1 MEKPI
6 ISNLTKP
13 GKSGTQVKD
22 YIAIILRRRWVI
34 IMCLLSVALSTMF
47 FVLRIPDIYESFSTV
62 VIEQQNVVLNQA
74 MNVGTEGR
82 SLDFYQGILNSRTF
96 LEMVYDSLGIDA
108 FKAAQPK
115 IDRDGA
121 IAYIQKSLSLRNTEY
136 ASFMRFNVQAT
147 TKELA
152 YALASAGTEIFRRRC
167 REVETEESRRA
178 TTELDNQ
185 LKTIRDKLEQAEHD
199 YQTYRELRGNISEG
213 TTPELKTLT
222 EAYATNM
229 AQLGLKEA
237 DLNAESKQLAQ
248 LEATITPTESERS
261 PEFLKLRSRLREL
274 EQEKMRLENL
284 GIKLAGPSTV
294 DREIDDLEHQLLQYR
309 QPSKGAAA
317 GAGAGGV
324 DPRTVKQWQELR
336 KSVLNKESELDLFK
350 RRLESY
356 KRAIASYK
364 QSNPDILTQSLEL
377 QRLQRSREVYENV
390 YNVLLQKSEEER
402 VRNMSNN
409 AGIKIVDLA
418 RMPTRPIPKNETRY
432 YALGIILGLFLGVG
446 LAFLLEF
453 NDTTIKSNE
462 DVEKY
467 LALPILG
474 TIPHIAHNKKEGIEI
489 RRRSSQSKKQT
500 SVVQY
505 PRQLL
510 SFSGD
515 DSVITES
522 YRSLRTNL
530 SFVSPDHPLQT
541 ALFTSAGP
549 GEGKSL
555 TISNLAMAY
564 AQMGKKTLLIDTDL
578 RRPVL
583 HHLFEMKREP
593 GFCDLF
599 TENPDYE
606 TAIRPTNR
614 DNLSIIT
621 AGIFT
626 PNPAELIA
634 SQKMMQHIEYF
645 KKHFEIIFFDTP
657 PVFAV
662 TDATLLGTKVDGAL
676 MIVKAHHTDKDIVV
690 RAVNSMQN
698 VGVTVWGVVLNDI
711 NLTHRYASYG
721 YYKYYYHY
729 YKSKKD

>member
-1 MEKPI
+1 VEKSI
-6 ISNLTKP
+6 ISNLAKLN
-13 GKSGTQVKD
+13 KSGTGVKD
-22 YIAIILRRRWVI
+22 YIGIILRRRWVI
-34 IMCLLSVALSTMF
+34 IMCLLSVALSTIF
-47 FVLRIPDIYESFSTV
+47 FVMRIPDIYESFATV

-96 LEMVYDSLGIDA
+96 LEMVYDSLGVDA
-108 FKAAQPK
+108 FKAAQPN

-121 IAYIQKSLSLRNTEY
+121 ITYIQKSISLRNTEY

-147 TKELA
+147 TRELA
-152 YALASAGTEIFRRRC
+152 FALASAGTEIFRRRC

-185 LKTIRDKLEQAEHD
+185 LKTIRDKLELAEHD
-199 YQTYRELRGNISEG
+199 YQSYRELRGNISEG

-229 AQLGLKEA
+229 SQLGLKEA
-237 DLNAESKQLAQ
+237 DLNAERKQLAQ
-248 LEATITPTESERS
+248 LEETITPSESERS
-261 PEFLKLRSRLREL
+261 PEFLSLRSRLREL

-284 GIKLAGPSTV
+284 GIKLAGPSAV
-294 DREIDDLEHQLLQYR
+294 DREIDDLERQLLQYR
-309 QPSKGAAA
+309 QPSKGSTSAA
-317 GAGAGGV
+317 V

-336 KSVLNKESELDLFK
+336 KSVLNKEGELDLFK

-356 KRAIASYK
+356 KKAIATYK

-402 VRNMSNN
+402 VRNTSNS
-409 AGIKIVDLA
+409 AGIKIVDIA
-418 RMPTRPIPKNETRY
+418 RMPSRPIPKNETRY
-432 YALGIILGLFLGVG
+432 YALGIILGLLLGVG
-446 LAFLLEF
+446 LALLLEF

-489 RRRSSQSKKQT
+489 RRRSSKSKKQT

-510 SFSGD
+510 TFSGD

-530 SFVSPDHPLQT
+530 SFVSPDRPLQT

-583 HHLFEMKREP
+583 HHLFELKREP

-599 TENPDYE
+599 VENPDYE
-606 TAIRPTNR
+606 TAIRPTGR

-634 SQKMMQHIEYF
+634 SQKMVQHIEYF
-645 KKHFEIIFFDTP
+645 KKHFDIIFFDTP

-662 TDATLLGTKVDGAL
+662 TDATLLGTKVDGVL
-676 MIVKAHHTDKDIVV
+676 MVVKAHHTDKEIVV
-690 RAVNSMQN
+690 RAVTSMQA

-729 YKSKKD
+729 YKSKTD

>member
-1 MEKPI
+1 VEKSI
-6 ISNLTKP
+6 ISSLSKFR
-13 GKSGTQVKD
+13 SGTQLKD
-22 YIAIILRRRWVI
+22 YIAIIVRRRWI
-34 IMCLLSVALSTMF
+34 IFMSLLSVALSTMF
-47 FVLRIPDIYESFSTV
+47 FVMRIPDVYESFSTV
-62 VIEQQNVVLNQA
+62 VIEQQNVMLSQA

-82 SLDFYQGILNSRTF
+82 SLDFYQGILNSHTF
-96 LEMVYDSLGIDA
+96 LEMVVDSLGIER
-108 FKAAQPK
+108 FREIFPK

-121 IAYIQKSLSLRNTEY
+121 LAYIQKSISLRNTEY
-136 ASFMRFNVQAT
+136 ASFMRFNVLASTQD
-147 TKELA
+147 LA
-152 YALASAGTEIFRRRC
+152 YTLASAGTEIFRKRC

-178 TTELDNQ
+178 TTELENQ
-185 LKTIRDKLEQAEHD
+185 LKTIREKLEQAEHD
-199 YQTYRELRGNISEG
+199 YQTYRELRGNITEG

-222 EAYATNM
+222 EAYGSNM

-237 DLNAESKQLAQ
+237 DLNAERKQLGQ
-248 LEATITPTESERS
+248 LEASITPSENERS

-294 DREIDDLEHQLLQYR
+294 DREIDDLEHQLLQYK
-309 QPSKGAAA
+309 QPAKGLS
-317 GAGAGGV
+317 GSSV

-336 KSVLNKESELDLFK
+336 KSVLNKETELDLFK

-356 KRAIASYK
+356 KKAIASYK

-402 VRNMSNN
+402 VRNTSNV
-409 AGIKIVDLA
+409 AGIKIVDNA
-418 RMPTRPIPKNETRY
+418 RRPNHPIPKNETRY
-432 YALGIILGLFLGVG
+432 YALGVILGLLLGVG

-453 NDTTIKSNE
+453 NDSTIKSNE

-467 LALPILG
+467 LAVPILG
-474 TIPHIAHNKKEGIEI
+474 TIPHIAHTKKEGIEI
-489 RRRSSQSKKQT
+489 RRRSSKSKTQT

-505 PRQLL
+505 PRHLL
-510 SFSGD
+510 NFSGD

-530 SFVSPDHPLQT
+530 SFVSPDRPLQT
-541 ALFTSAGP
+541 ALLTSAGP

-564 AQMGKKTLLIDTDL
+564 AQMGKKVLLVDTDL

-583 HHLFEMKREP
+583 HHLFELKREP

-599 TENPDYE
+599 TETPDYD
-606 TAIRPTNR
+606 TAIRPTSKE
-614 DNLSIIT
+614 NLSIVT

-634 SQKMMQHIEYF
+634 SQKMVQHIEYF
-645 KKHFEIIFFDTP
+645 KKHYDIVFFDTP

-662 TDATLLGTKVDGAL
+662 TDATLLGTKVDGVIL
-676 MIVKAHHTDKDIVV
+676 VIKAHHTDKEIAV
-690 RAVNSMQN
+690 RAVTSIQN
-698 VGVTVWGVVLNDI
+698 VGVKVWGVILNDI
-711 NLTHRYASYG
+711 NLTHRYSSYG

>member
-1 MEKPI
+1 M
-6 ISNLTKP
+6 
-13 GKSGTQVKD
+13 QAKD
-22 YIAIILRRRWVI
+22 YFAIIVRRRWI
-34 IMCLLSVALSTMF
+34 IIFSLLSVMLSTMF
-47 FVLRIPDIYESFSTV
+47 FVMRIPDVYESFSTV

-74 MNVGTEGR
+74 MNVGSEGK

-108 FKAAQPK
+108 FKAARQK

-121 IAYIQKSLSLRNTEY
+121 IAYIQKSISLRNTEY
-136 ASFMRFNVQAT
+136 ASFMRFNVQAVSA
-147 TKELA
+147 ELA
-152 YALASAGTEIFRRRC
+152 YALASAGTDIFRRRC

-199 YQTYRELRGNISEG
+199 YQAYRELRGNISEG
-213 TTPELKTLT
+213 TTPELKTLS
-222 EAYATNM
+222 EAYGTNM

-237 DLNAESKQLAQ
+237 DLNAERKQLAK
-248 LEATITPTESERS
+248 LEATITPTENVRS

-284 GIKLAGPSTV
+284 GIRLAGPSTV
-294 DREIDDLEHQLLQYR
+294 DREIDDIERQLLQYR
-309 QPSKGAAA
+309 QSGKGATVGSSL
-317 GAGAGGV
+317 GASGASV

-336 KSVLNKESELDLFK
+336 KSVLNKEGELDLFK

-356 KRAIASYK
+356 KKAIASYK

-402 VRNMSNN
+402 VRNTSNT
-409 AGIKIVDLA
+409 AGIKIVDMA
-418 RMPTRPIPKNETRY
+418 RIPTRPIPKNQTRY
-432 YALGIILGLFLGVG
+432 YALCVILGLLLGMG

-467 LALPILG
+467 LGLPILG
-474 TIPHIAHNKKEGIEI
+474 TIPHIVHNKKEGIEI
-489 RRRSSQSKKQT
+489 KRRSSQSKSEMTVQ
-500 SVVQY
+500 QY
-505 PRQLL
+505 PKQLL
-510 SFSGD
+510 SFSGN

-530 SFVSPDHPLQT
+530 SFVSPDRPLQT
-541 ALFTSAGP
+541 ALLTSAGP

-583 HHLFEMKREP
+583 HHLFDLKREP

-599 TENPDYE
+599 VENPDYAA
-606 TAIRPTNR
+606 TIRPTGK

-634 SQKMMQHIEYF
+634 SQKMVQHIDYF
-645 KKHFEIIFFDTP
+645 KKHFDMIFFDTP

-662 TDATLLGTKVDGAL
+662 TDATLLGTKVDGVL
-676 MIVKAHHTDKDIVV
+676 LVIKAHHTDKEIAV
-690 RAVNSMQN
+690 RAVTSIQN
-698 VGVTVWGVVLNDI
+698 VGVKVWGVILNDI
-711 NLTHRYASYG
+711 NLTHRYSSYG

-729 YKSKKD
+729 YKSKTD

>member
-1 MEKPI
+1 VENSI
-6 ISNLTKP
+6 IAAGLSRL
-13 GKSGTQVKD
+13 KSGTQVKD
-22 YIAIILRRRWVI
+22 YVAIIIRRRWVI
-34 IMCLLSVALSTMF
+34 IMSLLSVAMSTMF
-47 FVLRIPDIYESFSTV
+47 FVMRIPDIYESFSTV
-62 VIEQQNVVLNQA
+62 VIEQQNTLLIQA
-74 MNVGTEGR
+74 MNAGTEGR

-96 LEMVYDSLGIDA
+96 LEMVFDSLGIEA
-108 FKAAQPK
+108 FRTAQPR
-115 IDRDGA
+115 IDREGA
-121 IAYIQKSLSLRNTEY
+121 IASIQKSFSLRNTEY
-136 ASFMRFNVQAT
+136 ASFMRFNVQASS
-147 TKELA
+147 KELA
-152 YALASAGTEIFRRRC
+152 YSLASAGTDIFRKRC

-178 TTELDNQ
+178 TTELENQ
-185 LKTIRDKLEQAEHD
+185 LKSIRDKLEQAEHD

-222 EAYATNM
+222 EAYATNT

-237 DLNAESKQLAQ
+237 DLNAERKQLAQ
-248 LEATITPTESERS
+248 IETAITPSENERS

-274 EQEKMRLENL
+274 EQEKLRLENL
-284 GIKLAGPSTV
+284 GIKLAGPSAV

-309 QPSKGAAA
+309 QPSKGLSAV
-317 GAGAGGV
+317 GAGGV

-336 KSVLNKESELDLFK
+336 KSVLNKEGELDLFK

-356 KRAIASYK
+356 KKAIASYK
-364 QSNPDILTQSLEL
+364 QNNPDILTQSLEL

-402 VRNMSNN
+402 VRNTSNT
-409 AGIKIVDLA
+409 AGIKIVDVA
-418 RMPTRPIPKNETRY
+418 RMPSHPIPKNQTRY
-432 YALGIILGLFLGVG
+432 YAFGIILGLLLGVG

-467 LALPILG
+467 LSLPILG

-489 RRRSSQSKKQT
+489 RRRSSKSKKQM
-500 SVVQY
+500 SVQQY

-530 SFVSPDHPLQT
+530 SFVSPDRPIQT
-541 ALFTSAGP
+541 ALLTSAGP

-555 TISNLAMAY
+555 TIGNLAIAY
-564 AQMGKKTLLIDTDL
+564 AQMGKKTLLVDTDL

-583 HHLFEMKREP
+583 HHLFGLKREP

-599 TENPDYE
+599 VENPDYE
-606 TAIRPTNR
+606 TAIRPTGK

-621 AGIFT
+621 AGMFT

-634 SQKMMQHIEYF
+634 SHKMVQHIDYF
-645 KKHFEIIFFDTP
+645 KKHFDIIFFDTP

-662 TDATLLGTKVDGAL
+662 TDATLLGTKVDGVL
-676 MIVKAHHTDKDIVV
+676 LVIKAHHTDKEIAV
-690 RAVNSMQN
+690 RAVSSIQN
-698 VGVTVWGVVLNDI
+698 VGVKVWGVVLNDI
-711 NLTHRYASYG
+711 NLTHRYSSYG

-729 YKSKKD
+729 YKSKTD

>member
-1 MEKPI
+1 VEKSI
-6 ISNLTKP
+6 IASLAKLRT
-13 GKSGTQVKD
+13 GTQFKD
-22 YIAIILRRRWVI
+22 YVAIVVRRRWI
-34 IMCLLSVALSTMF
+34 IIAALLSVSLSTMF
-47 FVLRIPDIYESFSTV
+47 FVMRIPDIYDSFSTV

-74 MNVGTEGR
+74 MNVGAEGR
-82 SLDFYQGILNSRTF
+82 SIDFYQGILNSRTF

-108 FKAAQPK
+108 FKEAQPK

-121 IAYIQKSLSLRNTEY
+121 LAYIQKSISLRNTEY
-136 ASFMRFNVQAT
+136 ASFMRFNVQAS

-152 YALASAGTEIFRRRC
+152 FALASAGTDIFRKRC

-178 TTELDNQ
+178 SVELDNQ

-199 YQTYRELRGNISEG
+199 YQSYRELRGNISEG

-222 EAYATNM
+222 EAYGTNM

-237 DLNAESKQLAQ
+237 DLNAERRQLAK
-248 LEATITPTESERS
+248 LEETITPSENERS

-274 EQEKMRLENL
+274 EQEKLRLENL
-284 GIKLAGPSTV
+284 GIRLAGPSTV
-294 DREIDDLEHQLLQYR
+294 DREIDDLERQLLQYR
-309 QPSKGAAA
+309 QPAKSASST
-317 GAGAGGV
+317 GV
-324 DPRTVKQWQELR
+324 DARTVKQWQELR
-336 KSVLNKESELDLFK
+336 KSVLNKEGELDLFK

-356 KRAIASYK
+356 KKAIASYK
-364 QSNPDILTQSLEL
+364 HSNPDILTQSLEL

-402 VRNMSNN
+402 VRNTSNI
-409 AGIKIVDLA
+409 AGIKIVDMA
-418 RMPTRPIPKNETRY
+418 RLPTHPIPKNQTRY
-432 YALGIILGLFLGVG
+432 YALGIILGLLLGLG

-453 NDTTIKSNE
+453 NDSTIKSNE

-474 TIPHIAHNKKEGIEI
+474 TIPHIVHNKKEGIEI
-489 RRRSSQSKKQT
+489 RRRSSKSKKQT

-505 PRQLL
+505 PKHLL

-530 SFVSPDHPLQT
+530 SFVSPDRPLQT
-541 ALFTSAGP
+541 ALLTSAGP

-564 AQMGKKTLLIDTDL
+564 AQMGKKTLLVDTDL

-606 TAIRPTNR
+606 AAIRPSGR
-614 DNLSIIT
+614 ENLSIIT

-634 SQKMMQHIEYF
+634 SQKMVQHIEYF
-645 KKHFEIIFFDTP
+645 KKRFDIIFFDTP

-662 TDATLLGTKVDGAL
+662 TDATLLGTKVDGVL
-676 MIVKAHHTDKDIVV
+676 LVIKAHHTDKEIAM
-690 RAVNSMQN
+690 RAVASIQN
-698 VGVTVWGVVLNDI
+698 IGVKVWGVVLNDI
-711 NLTHRYASYG
+711 NLTHRYSSYG

-729 YKSKKD
+729 YKSKTD

>member
-1 MEKPI
+1 VEKSI
-6 ISNLTKP
+6 IPSIARLST
-13 GKSGTQVKD
+13 GTQVKD
-22 YIAIILRRRWVI
+22 YFAIIVRRRWI
-34 IMCLLSVALSTMF
+34 IILSLLSVASSTMF
-47 FVLRIPDIYESFSTV
+47 FVMRIPDIYESFSTV
-62 VIEQQNVVLNQA
+62 VIEQQNMVLSQA
-74 MNVGTEGR
+74 MNIGAEGR

-96 LEMVYDSLGIDA
+96 LEMVCDSVGLDA
-108 FKAAQPK
+108 FRAARPK

-121 IAYIQKSLSLRNTEY
+121 LAYIKSSYSLRNTEY
-136 ASFMRFNVQAT
+136 ASFMRFNVQAS

-152 YALASAGTEIFRRRC
+152 FTLASAGTEIFRRRC

-185 LKTIRDKLEQAEHD
+185 LKTIRDKLEQAERD

-237 DLNAESKQLAQ
+237 DLNAERKQLAQ
-248 LEATITPTESERS
+248 LEETITPSENERS

-309 QPSKGAAA
+309 QPAKGASAA
-317 GAGAGGV
+317 GTGGV

-336 KSVLNKESELDLFK
+336 KSVLNKEGELDLFK

-364 QSNPDILTQSLEL
+364 QNNPDILTQSLEL

-402 VRNMSNN
+402 VRNTSNI
-409 AGIKIVDLA
+409 AGIKIVDVA
-418 RMPTRPIPKNETRY
+418 RMASRPIPKNETRY
-432 YALGIILGLFLGVG
+432 YMLGVILGLLLGVG

-453 NDTTIKSNE
+453 NDSTIKSNE

-467 LALPILG
+467 LGLPILG

-489 RRRSSQSKKQT
+489 RRRSSKSKKQT

-530 SFVSPDHPLQT
+530 TFVSPDHPLQT

-555 TISNLAMAY
+555 TIANLAMAY

-583 HHLFEMKREP
+583 HHLFEVKREP

-599 TENPDYE
+599 TESPDYA
-606 TAIRPTNR
+606 TAIRPTGR
-614 DNLSIIT
+614 ENLSIIT

-634 SQKMMQHIEYF
+634 SHKMVQHIEYF
-645 KKHFEIIFFDTP
+645 KKNYDIIFFDTP

-662 TDATLLGTKVDGAL
+662 TDATLLGTKVDGVML
-676 MIVKAHHTDKDIVV
+676 VIKAHHTDKEIAA
-690 RAVNSMQN
+690 RAVASIQN
-698 VGVTVWGVVLNDI
+698 VGVKVWGVVLNDI
-711 NLTHRYASYG
+711 DLTHRYASYG

-729 YKSKKD
+729 YKSKTD

>member
-1 MEKPI
+1 MEKSI
-6 ISNLTKP
+6 IAAGLSRL
-13 GKSGTQVKD
+13 KSGTQVKD
-22 YIAIILRRRWVI
+22 YVAIVIRRRWVI
-34 IMCLLSVALSTMF
+34 IMSLLSVALSTMF
-47 FVLRIPDIYESFSTV
+47 FVMRIPDIYESFSTV
-62 VIEQQNVVLNQA
+62 VIEQQNMLLIQA
-74 MNVGTEGR
+74 MNAGAEGR

-108 FKAAQPK
+108 FKTLQPK
-115 IDRDGA
+115 IDREGA
-121 IAYIQKSLSLRNTEY
+121 LASIQKSFSLRNTEY
-136 ASFMRFNVQAT
+136 ASFMRFNVQASS
-147 TKELA
+147 KELA
-152 YALASAGTEIFRRRC
+152 YALASGGTEIFRKRC

-178 TTELDNQ
+178 TTELENQ
-185 LKTIRDKLEQAEHD
+185 LKSIRDKLEQAEHD
-199 YQTYRELRGNISEG
+199 YQTYRELRGNITEG

-222 EAYATNM
+222 EAYATNT

-237 DLNAESKQLAQ
+237 DLNAERKQLAQ
-248 LEATITPTESERS
+248 IEAEITPSESERS

-309 QPSKGAAA
+309 QPSKGTS
-317 GAGAGGV
+317 GSSV

-336 KSVLNKESELDLFK
+336 KSVLNKEGELDLFK

-356 KRAIASYK
+356 KKAIATYK
-364 QSNPDILTQSLEL
+364 QSNPDILTHSLEL

-402 VRNMSNN
+402 VRNTSNT
-409 AGIKIVDLA
+409 AGIKIVDVA
-418 RMPTRPIPKNETRY
+418 RMPSHPIPKNQTRY
-432 YALGIILGLFLGVG
+432 YAFGIILGLLLGVG

-462 DVEKY
+462 DVERY
-467 LALPILG
+467 LSLPILG

-489 RRRSSQSKKQT
+489 RRRSSKSKKQM
-500 SVVQY
+500 SVQQY

-530 SFVSPDHPLQT
+530 SFVSPDHPIQT
-541 ALFTSAGP
+541 ALLTSAGP

-564 AQMGKKTLLIDTDL
+564 AQMGKKTLLVDTDL

-583 HHLFEMKREP
+583 HHLFGLKREP

-599 TENPDYE
+599 VENPDYA
-606 TAIRPTNR
+606 TAIRPTGK
-614 DNLSIIT
+614 DNLSIVT
-621 AGIFT
+621 AGMFT

-634 SQKMMQHIEYF
+634 SHKMVQHIDYF
-645 KKHFEIIFFDTP
+645 KKNFDIVFFDTP

-662 TDATLLGTKVDGAL
+662 TDATLLGTKVDGVL
-676 MIVKAHHTDKDIVV
+676 LVIKAHHTDKEIAV
-690 RAVNSMQN
+690 RAVTSMQN
-698 VGVTVWGVVLNDI
+698 VGVKVWGVVLNDI
-711 NLTHRYASYG
+711 NLTHRYSSYG

-729 YKSKKD
+729 YKSKTD

>member
-1 MEKPI
+1 VEKSI
-6 ISNLTKP
+6 IGSLAKLRT
-13 GKSGTQVKD
+13 GTQFKD
-22 YIAIILRRRWVI
+22 YVAIVVRRRWI
-34 IMCLLSVALSTMF
+34 IISALLSVSLSTTF
-47 FVLRIPDIYESFSTV
+47 FVMRIPDVYDSFSTV

-74 MNVGTEGR
+74 MNVGAEGR
-82 SLDFYQGILNSRTF
+82 SIDFYQGILNSRTF

-108 FKAAQPK
+108 FKEAQPK

-121 IAYIQKSLSLRNTEY
+121 LAYIQKSISLRNTEY
-136 ASFMRFNVQAT
+136 ASFMRFNVQAS

-152 YALASAGTEIFRRRC
+152 FALASAGTEIFRKRC

-178 TTELDNQ
+178 SVELDNQ
-185 LKTIRDKLEQAEHD
+185 LKTIREKLELAEHD
-199 YQTYRELRGNISEG
+199 YQSYRELRGNISEG

-237 DLNAESKQLAQ
+237 DLNAERKQLAK
-248 LEATITPTESERS
+248 LEGTITPSENERS

-274 EQEKMRLENL
+274 EQEKLRLENL
-284 GIKLAGPSTV
+284 GIRLAGPSAV
-294 DREIDDLEHQLLQYR
+294 DREIDDLERQLLQYR
-309 QPSKGAAA
+309 QPAKSASGT
-317 GAGAGGV
+317 GI
-324 DPRTVKQWQELR
+324 DPRTVRQWQELR
-336 KSVLNKESELDLFK
+336 KSVLNKEGELDLFK

-356 KRAIASYK
+356 KKAIASYK

-402 VRNMSNN
+402 VRNSSNI
-409 AGIKIVDLA
+409 AGIKIVDMA
-418 RMPTRPIPKNETRY
+418 RMPTRPIPKNETRF
-432 YALGIILGLFLGVG
+432 YALGIILGLLLGLG

-453 NDTTIKSNE
+453 NDSTIKSNE

-489 RRRSSQSKKQT
+489 RRRSSKSKKQT

-505 PRQLL
+505 PKQLL

-530 SFVSPDHPLQT
+530 SFVSPDRPLQT
-541 ALFTSAGP
+541 ALLTSAGP

-564 AQMGKKTLLIDTDL
+564 AQMGKKTLLVDTDL

-583 HHLFEMKREP
+583 HHLFELKREP

-606 TAIRPTNR
+606 TAIRPSGR

-634 SQKMMQHIEYF
+634 SQKMVQHIEYF
-645 KKHFEIIFFDTP
+645 KKHFDIIFFDTP

-662 TDATLLGTKVDGAL
+662 TDATLLGTKVDGVL
-676 MIVKAHHTDKDIVV
+676 LVIKAHHTDKEIAM
-690 RAVNSMQN
+690 RAVASIQN
-698 VGVTVWGVVLNDI
+698 IGVKVWGVVLNDI
-711 NLTHRYASYG
+711 NLTHRYSSYG

-729 YKSKKD
+729 YKSKTD

>member
-1 MEKPI
+1 MI
-6 ISNLTKP
+6 
-13 GKSGTQVKD
+13 
-22 YIAIILRRRWVI
+22 
-34 IMCLLSVALSTMF
+34 
-47 FVLRIPDIYESFSTV
+47 
-62 VIEQQNVVLNQA
+62 
-74 MNVGTEGR
+74 
-82 SLDFYQGILNSRTF
+82 
-96 LEMVYDSLGIDA
+96 
-108 FKAAQPK
+108 KAARPK

-121 IAYIQKSLSLRNTEY
+121 LAYIQSCISLRNTEY
-136 ASFMRFNVQAT
+136 ASFIRFYVQAS

-185 LKTIRDKLEQAEHD
+185 LKAIRDKLEQAEHD
-199 YQTYRELRGNISEG
+199 YQTYRELRGNIVEG

-222 EAYATNM
+222 EAYASNM

-237 DLNAESKQLAQ
+237 DLNAERKQLGQ
-248 LEATITPTESERS
+248 LEATITPSESERS

-309 QPSKGAAA
+309 QPSKGLSAA
-317 GAGAGGV
+317 GAAGAAGGV

-336 KSVLNKESELDLFK
+336 KSVLNKEGELDLFK

-356 KRAIASYK
+356 KKAIASYK

-402 VRNMSNN
+402 VRNTSNI
-409 AGIKIVDLA
+409 AGIKIVDIA
-418 RMPTRPIPKNETRY
+418 RMPKRPISKNETRY
-432 YALGIILGLFLGVG
+432 YTVGVLLGLLLGVG
-446 LAFLLEF
+446 LAFILEF
-453 NDTTIKSNE
+453 NDSTIKSNE
-462 DVEKY
+462 DVERY

-489 RRRSSQSKKQT
+489 RRRSSKSKKQT
-500 SVVQY
+500 TITQY

-510 SFSGD
+510 TFSGD

-530 SFVSPDHPLQT
+530 TFVSPDHPLQT

-555 TISNLAMAY
+555 TIANLAMAY
-564 AQMGKKTLLIDTDL
+564 AQMGKKTLLVDTDL

-583 HHLFEMKREP
+583 HHLFELKREP

-599 TENPDYE
+599 IENPDYA
-606 TAIRPTNR
+606 TAIRPSGR
-614 DNLSIIT
+614 PNLSIIT

-634 SQKMMQHIEYF
+634 SQKMLQHIEYF
-645 KKHFEIIFFDTP
+645 KKNYDVVFFDTP

-662 TDATLLGTKVDGAL
+662 TDATLLGTKVDGVIL
-676 MIVKAHHTDKDIVV
+676 VIKAHHTDKEIAI
-690 RAVNSMQN
+690 RAIASIQN
-698 VGVTVWGVVLNDI
+698 VGVKVWGVVLNDI
-711 NLTHRYASYG
+711 DLTHRYASYG

-729 YKSKKD
+729 YKSKTD